1 MSGIFSLFP
10 SLPVLFRPRDMRGA
24 GGLNSIERQNMF
36 RPRLPSILS
45 SSIRRWSSSAQ
56 RVFCENDI
64 ALLRPV
70 LDPTKTYLTQPLTQG
85 KACETHRG
93 TISHNDIIGKRPR
106 EVVTTP
112 KGVKF
117 RIAFPTLEE
126 YIVSVRRLVTP
137 VYPIDAATIVS
148 LLDIHVTPGADPG
161 DSSRDNNEEP
171 VEVLE
176 AGTGHG
182 SLTLYLSRALSPCAS
197 ALLHTMD
204 VSAAHSSRAQKVV
217 SNFRRGIYLRNVRFH
232 VCDPG
237 TWCREQLSVRDGKP
251 FLTHAVLDLP
261 GPQDYLFDVMR
272 CLRPDGVVGVW
283 CPSVS
288 QIMVA
293 VARVKGSGLF
303 CERVLEFPGGTG
315 VGAGLRA
322 WDVRPALI
330 RARVKKA
337 EEVQEREGREGVL
350 SGEELTPPSPVPE
363 RASPPSDLVPP
374 APVPEAFI
382 CRPTVG
388 DRLVGGGFFAM
399 FRRKSDD

>member
-1 MSGIFSLFP
+1 
-10 SLPVLFRPRDMRGA
+10 GA
-24 GGLNSIERQNMF
+24 EGFNSIDMQNMF
-36 RPRLPSILS
+36 RPRLLS
-45 SSIRRWSSSAQ
+45 TLNSSLRRWSSASSSQ
-56 RVFCENDI
+56 SVFVENDI
-64 ALLRPV
+64 ALLRPCV
-70 LDPTKTYLTQPLTQG
+70 DPTRTYLTHPLTPG
-85 KACETHRG
+85 KTCETYRG
-93 TISHNDIIGKRPR
+93 SISHSDIIGKRPR
-106 EVVTTP
+106 DVVATR

-148 LLDIHVTPGADPG
+148 LLDIHVTPGADDDG
-161 DSSRDNNEEP
+161 DGSSRDSKEEP

-182 SLTLYLSRALSPCAS
+182 SLTLFLSRALSPCAS

-204 VSAAHSSRAQKVV
+204 VSARHSAHAQKVL
-217 SNFRRGIYLRNVRFH
+217 SDFRRGIYLRNVRFH

-237 TWCREQLSVRDGKP
+237 TWCREQLSLRDGKP

-261 GPQDYLFDVMR
+261 GPEEHLFDVMH

-288 QIMVA
+288 QITVA
-293 VARVKGSGLF
+293 VARIKGSGLF

-322 WDVRPALI
+322 WDVRPAI
-330 RARVKKA
+330 VRARAKKA
-337 EEVQEREGREGVL
+337 EEEDARESEGEEGVTPG
-350 SGEELTPPSPVPE
+350 GESTSPVSAAPKQTPPPPPPEPVPLTP
-363 RASPPSDLVPP
+363 A
-374 APVPEAFI
+374 PEAFV

-399 FRRKSDD
+399 FRRKADD